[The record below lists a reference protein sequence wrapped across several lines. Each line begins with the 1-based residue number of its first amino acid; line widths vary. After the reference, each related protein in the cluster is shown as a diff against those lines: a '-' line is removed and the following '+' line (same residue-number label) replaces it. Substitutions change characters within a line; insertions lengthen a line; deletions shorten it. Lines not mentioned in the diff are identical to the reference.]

1 LTGNHCVWLLL
12 SLCLIISLAGCTMIG
27 LAGNQPAAAPI
38 EEGVAGGDPV
48 PPPPPPPR
56 SFSMVVVGD
65 VMLDRTVGQRIKTN
79 GAESIFA
86 KVRDELRS
94 ADITFAN
101 LESPLSTTGAHAP
114 KSCIFRADPAAVDVL
129 VDGGIDVVAL
139 SNNHCLDPGTAGML
153 QTLDHLE
160 SAGVAYC
167 GAHKE
172 RERSWEPALFEVD
185 GLTLGFVACTDLSF
199 EHGSWC
205 KVDRERVEF
214 ARHIAAADEK
224 CDLLFVSIHWG
235 NEYQDVPTE
244 RQQETAK
251 AAIEAGADLIIG
263 HHPHTLQGVGQHNG
277 VPILYSCGN
286 FVFDQR
292 EGERMESAIFDL
304 DWTEDEG
311 WQIRMVPV
319 WIPIGRCGPIYP
331 EEARA
336 AKIIQRLATLSTN
349 LDVPVTVRGNEA
361 AAVIPPPE
369 ALEAD
374 PADDDEA
381 GERP

>member
-1 LTGNHCVWLLL
+1 
-12 SLCLIISLAGCTMIG
+12 
-27 LAGNQPAAAPI
+27 
-38 EEGVAGGDPV
+38 
-48 PPPPPPPR
+48 
-56 SFSMVVVGD
+56 
-65 VMLDRTVGQRIKTN
+65 
-79 GAESIFA
+79 
-86 KVRDELRS
+86 
-94 ADITFAN
+94 
-101 LESPLSTTGAHAP
+101 
-114 KSCIFRADPAAVDVL
+114 
-129 VDGGIDVVAL
+129 
-139 SNNHCLDPGTAGML
+139 
-153 QTLDHLE
+153 
-160 SAGVAYC
+160 
-167 GAHKE
+167 
-172 RERSWEPALFEVD
+172 
-185 GLTLGFVACTDLSF
+185 
-199 EHGSWC
+199 
-205 KVDRERVEF
+205 
-214 ARHIAAADEK
+214 
-224 CDLLFVSIHWG
+224 
-235 NEYQDVPTE
+235 
-244 RQQETAK
+244 
-251 AAIEAGADLIIG
+251 DLIIG

-336 AKIIQRLATLSTN
+336 AKIIQRLATLSAN

-374 PADDDEA
+374 PADEDEA